1 VKRTVIGRPDLLRN
15 EENPVARLKRTAAL
29 TQLVDTLVLV
39 RERRLEWERLGDTR
53 ALLDGRPEARLR
65 AVTALGEFP
74 LAWKL
79 PLLRECRNEVW
90 QVRLEAA
97 RQLVR
102 EPKCPRGRGLLK
114 LILSDGDSRV
124 RVHAALSIMATD
136 ELWRLDPDL
145 FTEAITRIEKAKEP
159 AAVPY
164 LRPLLRH
171 THEAVRVA
179 AVKAMAA
186 CCPPGN
192 RAQELLLTLV
202 DSSEKV
208 CLVAVDAL
216 QQDDS
221 DASVRQLAAAF
232 RLPQAGIRR
241 GAADAVEGLLQRHPS
256 IAAPIAVTRARDAVF
271 QSVGFVAIFF
281 ALYGDFSGL
290 WGILPVLAL
299 LLALCGRTLVR
310 ERRTRAAALEPL
322 LTALRDLPED
332 APQGEFDRLLRP
344 IERVSR
350 DFAGQSPATR
360 KAARDAAA
368 RLRRIQGDPGNLPVI
383 CSGEPDTDSLPRVS
397 AT

>member
-1 VKRTVIGRPDLLRN
+1 MNPTAMSRPDLDPD
-15 EENPVARLKRTAAL
+15 EEPLGSRLERSTALAA
-29 TQLVDTLVLV
+29 LVDTLVLV

-97 RQLVR
+97 NQLVR

-124 RVHAALSIMATD
+124 RIRAALAIIAND
-136 ELWRLDPDL
+136 ELWELDPDL
-145 FTEAITRIEKAKEP
+145 FTEAITRLEQAEEP

-171 THEAVRVA
+171 TSAAVRLA
-179 AVKAMAA
+179 GVKAMAA
-186 CCPPGN
+186 CCPSGDRTP
-192 RAQELLLTLV
+192 ELLMSLT
-202 DSSEKV
+202 DPSEKV
-208 CLVAVDAL
+208 CLAAVDAL
-216 QQDDS
+216 QQDDPES
-221 DASVRQLAAAF
+221 SVRQLAAAF
-232 RLPQAGIRR
+232 QLPEPGIRR
-241 GAADAVEGLLQRHPS
+241 GAAGAVEDLLKRHPF
-256 IAAPIAVTRARDAVF
+256 IVPPGQAGCAGIGVF
-271 QSVGFVAIFF
+271 HVVGSAIFLMLACTLPRPWGMLSMI
-281 ALYGDFSGL
+281 ALQMAWWTRL
-290 WGILPVLAL
+290 
-299 LLALCGRTLVR
+299 LVR
-310 ERRTRAAALEPL
+310 ERQARATALEPL

-368 RLRRIQGDPGNLPVI
+368 KIRRIQGGPGNLPVV
-383 CSGEPDTDSLPRVS
+383 CSGEPDTESLPRVS